1 MQRSLVMLSF
11 EKYSAQSAL
20 VGRLFLSSVFLLFGY
35 AKISAFAGTM
45 EYMSSLGVPAPFAI
59 IVEIGGGLLILTG
72 WQTRPVALGLAIY
85 TLATDFI
92 GQPQLAVLN
101 QFQYFTKNMAI
112 VGGLVAFAAGAS
124 SLDARQTR
132 ALKQVRSL

>member
-1 MQRSLVMLSF
+1 MLSF

-92 GQPQLAVLN
+92 GQLQLAVLN
-101 QFQYFTKNMAI
+101 QFQ
-112 VGGLVAFAAGAS
+112 
-124 SLDARQTR
+124 
-132 ALKQVRSL
+132 

>member
-1 MQRSLVMLSF
+1 
-11 EKYSAQSAL
+11 
-20 VGRLFLSSVFLLFGY
+20 
-35 AKISAFAGTM
+35 M

-92 GQPQLAVLN
+92 GQLQLAVLN